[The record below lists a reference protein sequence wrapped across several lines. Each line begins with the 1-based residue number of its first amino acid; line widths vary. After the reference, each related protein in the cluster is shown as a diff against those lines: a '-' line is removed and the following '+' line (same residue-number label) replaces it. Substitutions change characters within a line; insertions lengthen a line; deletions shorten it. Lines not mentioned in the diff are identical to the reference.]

1 MIHIQNQ
8 TLMPKLITD
17 PNDIRLSEH
26 AETLYLLGNPPS
38 WMTRYGI
45 IVVAVFFSILLT
57 LSYLIEYPDI
67 VTCRVVLTTE
77 NPPIRL
83 MAQSSN
89 RITAFFVHEN
99 QFVTEGSLLA
109 VLENTAD
116 WQDVLKLEKILLA
129 PPPTPG
135 GGVSLSALLESGSPP
150 LGVGGLQGVYSTLMQ
165 NAKTYDYFIHKNGVA
180 TKTAH
185 LENQIE
191 GLRAMNQNLVKQK
204 DIQTKEFAL
213 AERDHNRQKQL
224 HTEGVISDMDFEK
237 FESQLLLQRRQIAT
251 SEATFIQNDMQ
262 IKQIDSQIS
271 DLSQAKSDNNNTQQT
286 TLAEDIHR
294 TLSAIAEWKKTY
306 LLIAP
311 ISGKVTLSKVW
322 AEKQAINAGEEVL
335 TIVPTEGSS
344 KVFCQ
349 ATMPIANSGKVKT
362 GLLTTVRFDNFPY
375 QEYGVLDGRVQ
386 TIAAVPQKGKES
398 DNYLV
403 RIAVN
408 DSLRTTYHKY
418 LPFQQEM
425 VGSANITTESRRLI
439 ARFFDRLND
448 LLKNRR

>member
-1 MIHIQNQ
+1 
-8 TLMPKLITD
+8 MPKYITN
-17 PNDIRLSEH
+17 PNDIHLSERE
-26 AETLYLLGNPPS
+26 ETLYLLGNPPS

-45 IVVAVFFSILLT
+45 IVVAIFFSILLT

-77 NPPIRL
+77 NPPIRI

-89 RITAFFVHEN
+89 RISAFFVHEN
-99 QFVTEGSLLA
+99 QSVTEGSLLA

-116 WQDVLKLEKILLA
+116 WQDVLRLETLLKKYQ
-129 PPPTPG
+129 
-135 GGVSLSALLESGSPP
+135 SSGSDMNIALPN
-150 LGVGGLQGVYSTLMQ
+150 GLKMGSLQTVYSTLMQ
-165 NAKTYDYFIHKNGVA
+165 NAKSYDYFIHKNGVA
-180 TKTAH
+180 TKIAH
-185 LENQIE
+185 LQNQIE
-191 GLRAMNQNLVKQK
+191 GLQAMNENLLKQK

-213 AERDHNRQKQL
+213 AERDFNRQKQL

-237 FESQLLLQRRQIAT
+237 QEAQRLQQSRQIQAN
-251 SEATFIQNDMQ
+251 EAAFIQNGMQ
-262 IKQIDSQIS
+262 IKQLDSQIN

-286 TLAEDIHR
+286 TLTEDMHR
-294 TLSAIAEWKKTY
+294 TVSAIGEWKKAY
-306 LLIAP
+306 LIIAP

-322 AEKQAINAGEEVL
+322 AEKQTINAGDEVL
-335 TIVPTEGSS
+335 TIVPTTEGSS
-344 KVFCQ
+344 KVYCQ

-362 GLLTTVRFDNFPY
+362 GLFATIRLDNFPF
-375 QEYGVLDGRVQ
+375 QEFGVLEDTVQ
-386 TIAAVPQKGKES
+386 NIASVPQKGKES

-408 DSLRTTYHKY
+408 DSLQTTYHKY

-448 LLKNRR
+448 LLKNRV

>member
-1 MIHIQNQ
+1 
-8 TLMPKLITD
+8 MPKLITD
-17 PNDIRLSEH
+17 PNDIHLSERE
-26 AETLYLLGNPPS
+26 ETLYLLGNPPS
-38 WMTRYGI
+38 WMTQYGI
-45 IVVAVFFSILLT
+45 IVVGIFFSILLT

-77 NPPIRL
+77 NPPIRI
-83 MAQSSN
+83 MAQSSS
-89 RITAFFVHEN
+89 RISAFFVHEN

-165 NAKTYDYFIHKNGVA
+165 NAKGYDYFIHKNGVA
-180 TKTAH
+180 TKITH
-185 LENQIE
+185 LQNQIE
-191 GLRAMNQNLVKQK
+191 GLRAMNQNLMKQK

-213 AERDHNRQKQL
+213 AERDFNRQKQL

-237 FESQLLLQRRQIAT
+237 FQAQLLQQSRQIET
-251 SEATFIQNDMQ
+251 TEATFINNDMQ
-262 IKQIDSQIS
+262 IRQIESQIS
-271 DLSQAKSDNNNTQQT
+271 DLSQIKSDNDNTKQT
-286 TLAEDIHR
+286 TLAEDIRR

-306 LLIAP
+306 LIIAP
-311 ISGKVTLSKVW
+311 IAGKATLSKVW
-322 AEKQAINAGEEVL
+322 TAKQTINAGEEVV
-335 TIVPTEGSS
+335 TIVPTEGAS

-349 ATMPIANSGKVKT
+349 ATMPIANSGKVKI
-362 GLLTTVRFDNFPY
+362 GLNATVRFDNFPF
-375 QEYGVLDGRVQ
+375 QEYGVLEGTVQ
-386 TIAAVPQKGKES
+386 NIASVPQKGKES

-418 LPFQQEM
+418 LTFQQEM
-425 VGSANITTESRRLI
+425 QGSANITTESRRMI

-448 LLKNRR
+448 LLKNRV

>member
-1 MIHIQNQ
+1 
-8 TLMPKLITD
+8 MPKLITD
-17 PNDIRLSEH
+17 PNDIHLSEH
-26 AETLYLLGNPPS
+26 EETLYLLGNPPS

-77 NPPIRL
+77 NPPIRI

-99 QFVTEGSLLA
+99 QSVTEGSLLA

-129 PPPTPG
+129 TPPTPG
-135 GGVSLSALLESGSPP
+135 GGVSLSALLESGSPTLGVGGLP
-150 LGVGGLQGVYSTLMQ
+150 LKVGGLQGVYSTLMQ
-165 NAKTYDYFIHKNGVA
+165 NAKTYDYFIHQNGVA
-180 TKTAH
+180 TKTQH
-185 LENQIE
+185 LQNQIE
-191 GLRAMNQNLVKQK
+191 GLRALNQNLVKQK
-204 DIQTKEFAL
+204 EIQTEEFAT
-213 AERDHNRQKQL
+213 AQKAYNRQKQL
-224 HTEGVISDMDFEK
+224 HTDGVISDMDFEK
-237 FESQLLLQRRQIAT
+237 EATQLLQQRRQIET
-251 SEATFIQNDMQ
+251 NNATFINNDMQ
-262 IKQIDSQIS
+262 IKQIESQIS
-271 DLSQAKSDNNNTQQT
+271 DLAQSKNDNNNTKQT
-286 TLAEDIHR
+286 TLAEDIRR

-306 LLIAP
+306 LIIAP
-311 ISGKVTLSKVW
+311 ISGKATLSKVW
-322 AEKQAINAGEEVL
+322 TEKQAINAGEEVL

-349 ATMPIANSGKVKT
+349 ATMPIANSGKVKI
-362 GLLTTVRFDNFPY
+362 GLFATVRLDNFPF
-375 QEYGVLDGRVQ
+375 QEYGVLEGTVQ
-386 TIAAVPQKGKES
+386 NIAAVPQKSKES

-403 RIAVN
+403 RIFIN

-418 LPFQQEM
+418 LTFQQEM
-425 VGSANITTESRRLI
+425 QGSANITTESRRLI

-448 LLKNRR
+448 LLKNRS

>member
-1 MIHIQNQ
+1 
-8 TLMPKLITD
+8 MPNLITN
-17 PNDIRLSEH
+17 PNDIHLSERE
-26 AETLYLLGNPPS
+26 ETLYLLGNPPS
-38 WMTRYGI
+38 WMTQYGI
-45 IVVAVFFSILLT
+45 IVVAIFFSILLT

-77 NPPIRL
+77 NPPIRI

-89 RITAFFVHEN
+89 RISAFFVHEN
-99 QFVTEGSLLA
+99 QSVTEGSLLA

-116 WQDVLKLEKILLA
+116 WQDVLRLETLLKKY
-129 PPPTPG
+129 
-135 GGVSLSALLESGSPP
+135 ESGSDMNIALPN
-150 LGVGGLQGVYSTLMQ
+150 GLKMGSLQAVYSTLMQ
-165 NAKTYDYFIHKNGVA
+165 NAKDYDYFIHKNGVA
-180 TKTAH
+180 TKITH
-185 LENQIE
+185 LQNQIE

-213 AERDHNRQKQL
+213 AERDFNRQKQL

-237 FESQLLLQRRQIAT
+237 AETQLLQQRRQIET
-251 SEATFIQNDMQ
+251 TEATFINNDMQ
-262 IKQIDSQIS
+262 IRQIESQIS
-271 DLSQAKSDNNNTQQT
+271 DLSQAKSDNDNTKQV
-286 TLAEDIHR
+286 TLGEDIHR

-311 ISGKVTLSKVW
+311 ISGKATLSKVW
-322 AEKQAINAGEEVL
+322 ATKQTINAGEEVL
-335 TIVPTEGSS
+335 TIVPTEGAS
-344 KVFCQ
+344 KIFCQ

-362 GLLTTVRFDNFPY
+362 GLFATIRLDNFPF
-375 QEYGVLDGRVQ
+375 QEFGVLEGTVQ
-386 TIAAVPQKGKES
+386 NIAAVPQKGKES
-398 DNYLV
+398 DNYLL

-448 LLKNRR
+448 LLKNRS

>member
-1 MIHIQNQ
+1 
-8 TLMPKLITD
+8 
-17 PNDIRLSEH
+17 
-26 AETLYLLGNPPS
+26 
-38 WMTRYGI
+38 
-45 IVVAVFFSILLT
+45 
-57 LSYLIEYPDI
+57 
-67 VTCRVVLTTE
+67 
-77 NPPIRL
+77 
-83 MAQSSN
+83 
-89 RITAFFVHEN
+89 
-99 QFVTEGSLLA
+99 
-109 VLENTAD
+109 
-116 WQDVLKLEKILLA
+116 
-129 PPPTPG
+129 
-135 GGVSLSALLESGSPP
+135 
-150 LGVGGLQGVYSTLMQ
+150 
-165 NAKTYDYFIHKNGVA
+165 
-180 TKTAH
+180 
-185 LENQIE
+185 
-191 GLRAMNQNLVKQK
+191 
-204 DIQTKEFAL
+204 
-213 AERDHNRQKQL
+213 
-224 HTEGVISDMDFEK
+224 
-237 FESQLLLQRRQIAT
+237 
-251 SEATFIQNDMQ
+251 MQ

-306 LLIAP
+306 LLFAP

-398 DNYLV
+398 DNYHV

-408 DSLRTTYHKY
+408 DSLRTTYHKN

-448 LLKNRR
+448 LLKNRV